1 MYITQEVLNKI
12 ERKYGV
18 PGILHTRYTMNRA
31 EFDLLKWSMRN
42 GRRHDV
48 TLFISNEEKDKIVV
62 IRKPSYPKDIY
73 RPPSGGV
80 EPGEDFEVGAQR
92 EAYEETGL
100 EIELQKYTLRSHV
113 DFAFEDEI
121 VAWTSHVLAA
131 RATGGRL
138 DPVDK
143 KEIAGVRWAT
153 INELR
158 TDLLERLRQSDS
170 AGLRYRAELQDA
182 TLKQYGGKVI

>member
-18 PGILHTRYTMNRA
+18 PDILHTRYTMNRA
-31 EFDLLKWSMRN
+31 EFDLLEWSMRN

-62 IRKPSYPKDIY
+62 IRKPSYPKGVY
-73 RPPSGGV
+73 RPPSGGI
-80 EPGEDFEVGAQR
+80 EPGEDFEIGARR

-100 EIELQKYTLRSHV
+100 EIKLQKYALRSHV
-113 DFAFEDEI
+113 DLAFEDEI

-131 RATGGRL
+131 RVIGGRL
-138 DPVDK
+138 EPVDK

-158 TDLLERLRQSDS
+158 TDLLVRLQQSDS
-170 AGLRYRAELQDA
+170 SGLQYRAELQDA

>member
-18 PGILHTRYTMNRA
+18 PDILHTRYTMNRA
-31 EFDLLKWSMRN
+31 EFDLLEWSMRN

-62 IRKPSYPKDIY
+62 IRKPSYPKGVY
-73 RPPSGGV
+73 RPPSGGI
-80 EPGEDFEVGAQR
+80 EPGEDFEIGARR

-100 EIELQKYTLRSHV
+100 EIKLQKYALRSHV
-113 DFAFEDEI
+113 DLAFEDEI
-121 VAWTSHVLAA
+121 VAWASHVLAA
-131 RATGGRL
+131 RVIGGRL
-138 DPVDK
+138 EPVDK

-158 TDLLERLRQSDS
+158 TDLLVRLQQSDS
-170 AGLRYRAELQDA
+170 SGLQYRAELQDA
-182 TLKQYGGKVI
+182 TLKLYGGKVI

>member
-1 MYITQEVLNKI
+1 MYITQEVLDKI
-12 ERKYGV
+12 ERRYGV
-18 PGILHTRYTMNRA
+18 PEILHTRCTMNRA

-62 IRKPSYPKDIY
+62 IRKPSYPKDVY
-73 RPPSGGV
+73 RPPSGGI
-80 EPGEDFEVGAQR
+80 EPGEDFEVGARR

-100 EIELQKYTLRSHV
+100 EIELRKYTLKIHV
-113 DFAFEDEI
+113 DFAHEDEI
-121 VAWTSHVLAA
+121 VAWTSHVLTAC
-131 RATGGRL
+131 ATGGRL
-138 DPVDK
+138 EPIDK

-158 TDLLERLRQSDS
+158 TGLLARLQQSPA
-170 AGLRYRAELQDA
+170 AGLQYRAELQDA
-182 TLKQYGGKVI
+182 TLKQHGGKVI

>member
-18 PGILHTRYTMNRA
+18 PDILHTRYTMNRA
-31 EFDLLKWSMRN
+31 EFDLLEWSMRN

-62 IRKPSYPKDIY
+62 IRKPSYPKGVY
-73 RPPSGGV
+73 RPPSGGI
-80 EPGEDFEVGAQR
+80 EPGEDFEIGARR

-100 EIELQKYTLRSHV
+100 EIKLQKYALRSHV
-113 DFAFEDEI
+113 DLAFEDEI
-121 VAWTSHVLAA
+121 VAWASHVLAA
-131 RATGGRL
+131 RLIGGRL
-138 DPVDK
+138 EPVDK

-158 TDLLERLRQSDS
+158 TDLLVRLQQSDS
-170 AGLRYRAELQDA
+170 SGLQYRAELQDA

>member
-1 MYITQEVLNKI
+1 MYITQEVLDKI
-12 ERKYGV
+12 ERRFGV
-18 PGILHTRYTMNRA
+18 PEILHARYTMNRA

-62 IRKPSYPKDIY
+62 IRKPSYSKGVY
-73 RPPSGGV
+73 RPPSGGI
-80 EPGEDFEVGAQR
+80 EPGEDFEVGARR

-100 EIELQKYTLRSHV
+100 EIELRKYTLKFHV
-113 DFAFEDEI
+113 DFAHEDEI
-121 VAWTSHVLAA
+121 VAWTSHVLTAC
-131 RATGGRL
+131 ATGGNL
-138 DPVDK
+138 EPIDK

-158 TDLLERLRQSDS
+158 TDLLVRLQQSPS
-170 AGLRYRAELQDA
+170 AGLQYRAELQDA
-182 TLKQYGGKVI
+182 TLKQHGGKVI

>member
-1 MYITQEVLNKI
+1 MYITQEVLNRI
-12 ERKYGV
+12 ERIYGV
-18 PGILHTRYTMNRA
+18 PKILRTHYTMNRT

-48 TLFISNEEKDKIVV
+48 TLFISNEGKDEIAV
-62 IRKPSYPKDIY
+62 IRKPSYPEGVY

-80 EPGEDFEVGAQR
+80 EPGEDFEVGARR

-100 EIELQKYTLRSHV
+100 EIELQKYALRSHV
-113 DFAFEDEI
+113 NLAFENEVVPWI
-121 VAWTSHVLAA
+121 SHVFTA
-131 RATGGRL
+131 RASGGCL
-138 DPVDK
+138 EPVDK

-153 INELR
+153 INELS
-158 TDLLERLRQSDS
+158 TDLLARLQQSAS
-170 AGLRYRAELQDA
+170 VGLQYRAELQDA

>member
-18 PGILHTRYTMNRA
+18 LDILHTRYTMNRA
-31 EFDLLKWSMRN
+31 EFDLLELSMRN

-62 IRKPSYPKDIY
+62 IRKPSYPKGVY
-73 RPPSGGV
+73 RPPSGGI
-80 EPGEDFEVGAQR
+80 EPGEDFEIGARR

-100 EIELQKYTLRSHV
+100 EIKLQKYALRSHV
-113 DFAFEDEI
+113 DLAFEDEI
-121 VAWTSHVLAA
+121 VAWASHVLAA
-131 RATGGRL
+131 RVIGGRL
-138 DPVDK
+138 EPVDK

-158 TDLLERLRQSDS
+158 TDLLVRLQQSDS
-170 AGLRYRAELQDA
+170 SGLQYRAELQDA

>member
-1 MYITQEVLNKI
+1 MYITQEVLDKI
-12 ERKYGV
+12 ERRFGV
-18 PGILHTRYTMNRA
+18 PEILHTRYTMNRA

-62 IRKPSYPKDIY
+62 IRKPSYPKGVY
-73 RPPSGGV
+73 RPPSGGI
-80 EPGEDFEVGAQR
+80 EPGEDFEVGARR

-100 EIELQKYTLRSHV
+100 EIELRKYTLKIHV
-113 DFAFEDEI
+113 DFAHEDEI
-121 VAWTSHVLAA
+121 VAWTSHVFTAC
-131 RATGGRL
+131 ATGGRL
-138 DPVDK
+138 EPIDK

-158 TDLLERLRQSDS
+158 TDLLVRLQQSPA
-170 AGLRYRAELQDA
+170 AGLQYRAELQDA
-182 TLKQYGGKVI
+182 TLKQHGGKVI

>member
-18 PGILHTRYTMNRA
+18 PDILHTRYTMNRA
-31 EFDLLKWSMRN
+31 EFDLLEWSMRN

-62 IRKPSYPKDIY
+62 IRKPSYPKGVY
-73 RPPSGGV
+73 RPPSGGI
-80 EPGEDFEVGAQR
+80 EPGEDFEIGARR

-100 EIELQKYTLRSHV
+100 EIKLQKYALRSHV
-113 DFAFEDEI
+113 DLAFEDEI

-131 RATGGRL
+131 RAIGGCL
-138 DPVDK
+138 EPVDK
-143 KEIAGVRWAT
+143 KEIAGVR
-153 INELR
+153 
-158 TDLLERLRQSDS
+158 
-170 AGLRYRAELQDA
+170 
-182 TLKQYGGKVI
+182 

>member
-18 PGILHTRYTMNRA
+18 LDILHTRYTMNRA
-31 EFDLLKWSMRN
+31 EFDLLELSMRN

-62 IRKPSYPKDIY
+62 IRKPSYPKGVY
-73 RPPSGGV
+73 RPPSGGI
-80 EPGEDFEVGAQR
+80 EPGEDFEIGARR

-100 EIELQKYTLRSHV
+100 EIKLQKYALRSHV
-113 DFAFEDEI
+113 DLAFEGEI
-121 VAWTSHVLAA
+121 VAWASHVLAA
-131 RATGGRL
+131 RVIGGRL
-138 DPVDK
+138 EPVDK

-158 TDLLERLRQSDS
+158 TDLLVRLQQSDS
-170 AGLRYRAELQDA
+170 SGLQYRAELQDA

>member
-18 PGILHTRYTMNRA
+18 PEILHTRYTMNSA
-31 EFDLLKWSMRN
+31 EFDVLKRSMRN

-48 TLFISNEEKDKIVV
+48 TLFISNREKDRIVV
-62 IRKPSYPKDIY
+62 IRKPSYAAGVY
-73 RPPSGGV
+73 RPPSGGI
-80 EPGEDFEVGAQR
+80 EPGEDFEVGALR

-100 EIELQKYTLRSHV
+100 KIELQKYVLRSHV
-113 DFAFEDEI
+113 DLAFEDET
-121 VAWTSHVLAA
+121 VAWTSHVLDA
-131 RATGGRL
+131 RSAGGRL
-138 DPVDK
+138 EPVDK

-158 TDLLERLRQSDS
+158 TDLLVKLQQSAS
-170 AGLRYRAELQDA
+170 AGLQYRAELQDT
-182 TLKQYGGKVI
+182 TLKHYGGKVI

>member
-18 PGILHTRYTMNRA
+18 PDVLHTRYTTNRA

-48 TLFISNEEKDKIVV
+48 TLFIFNEEKDKIVV
-62 IRKPSYPKDIY
+62 IRKPSYPKGVY
-73 RPPSGGV
+73 RPPSGGI
-80 EPGEDFEVGAQR
+80 EPGEDFEVGARR

-100 EIELQKYTLRSHV
+100 EIELRKYTLRSHV
-113 DFAFEDEI
+113 DIAFEGEI

-138 DPVDK
+138 EPVDK
-143 KEIAGVRWAT
+143 KEIASVRWAT
-153 INELR
+153 ISELR
-158 TDLLERLRQSDS
+158 TELLVRLRQSAS
-170 AGLRYRAELQDA
+170 AGLQYRAELQDA

>member
-18 PGILHTRYTMNRA
+18 PDILHTRYTMNRA
-31 EFDLLKWSMRN
+31 EFDLLEWSMRN

-62 IRKPSYPKDIY
+62 IRKPSYPKGVY
-73 RPPSGGV
+73 RPPSGGI
-80 EPGEDFEVGAQR
+80 EPGEDFEIGARR

-100 EIELQKYTLRSHV
+100 EIKLQKYALRSHV
-113 DFAFEDEI
+113 DLAFEDEI

-131 RATGGRL
+131 RVIGGRL
-138 DPVDK
+138 EPVDK

-158 TDLLERLRQSDS
+158 TDLLVRLQQSDS
-170 AGLRYRAELQDA
+170 SGLQYRAELQDA
-182 TLKQYGGKVI
+182 TLKLYGGKVI

>member
-1 MYITQEVLNKI
+1 MYITQEVLDRI

-18 PGILHTRYTMNRA
+18 PKLLRTQYRLDRA

-48 TLFISNEEKDKIVV
+48 TLFISNGEKNRIAV
-62 IRKPSYPKDIY
+62 IRKPSYPEDVY

-80 EPGEDFEVGAQR
+80 EPGEDFEVGARR

-100 EIELQKYTLRSHV
+100 EIELLKYPLRSHV
-113 DFAFEDEI
+113 NLAFEDE
-121 VAWTSHVLAA
+121 VVPWVSHVLAA

-138 DPVDK
+138 EAVDK

-153 INELR
+153 IHELR
-158 TDLLERLRQSDS
+158 TDLLARLQQSAS

>member
-1 MYITQEVLNKI
+1 MYITHQVLNRI
-12 ERKYGV
+12 ERKYGA
-18 PGILHTRYTMNRA
+18 PDTLHTQYTMNRA
-31 EFDLLKWSMRN
+31 EFDLLKRSMRN

-48 TLFISNEEKDKIVV
+48 TLFISNGEKDRIAV
-62 IRKPSYPKDIY
+62 IRKPSYPEGVY

-80 EPGEDFEVGAQR
+80 EPGEDFEVGARR

-100 EIELQKYTLRSHV
+100 KIELRKYILRSHV
-113 DFAFEDEI
+113 NLAFEDE
-121 VAWTSHVLAA
+121 VVRWVSHVFAA
-131 RATGGRL
+131 RAIGGRL
-138 DPVDK
+138 EPVDK
-143 KEIAGVRWAT
+143 KEIAGARWAT

-158 TDLLERLRQSDS
+158 TDLLVRLQQSAS

>member
-1 MYITQEVLNKI
+1 MYITQDVVNEI
-12 ERKYGV
+12 QRKYGV
-18 PGILHTRYTMNRA
+18 PDILRTRYSMNRA
-31 EFDLLKWSMRN
+31 EFGVLKWSMRN

-48 TLFISNEEKDKIVV
+48 TLFISNKAKDKIVV
-62 IRKPSYPKDIY
+62 IRKPSYPTGVY
-73 RPPSGGV
+73 RPPSGGI
-80 EPGEDFEVGAQR
+80 EPGEDFEVGARR

-100 EIELQKYTLRSHV
+100 EIELQKYALRSHV
-113 DFAFEDEI
+113 DLGFEEET

-131 RATGGRL
+131 GATGGRL
-138 DPVDK
+138 EAIDK

-158 TDLLERLRQSDS
+158 TDLLVKLQKSAS
-170 AGLRYRAELQDA
+170 AGLQYRAELQDA

>member
-1 MYITQEVLNKI
+1 
-12 ERKYGV
+12 
-18 PGILHTRYTMNRA
+18 
-31 EFDLLKWSMRN
+31 MRN

-62 IRKPSYPKDIY
+62 IRKPSYPKGVY
-73 RPPSGGV
+73 RPPSGGI
-80 EPGEDFEVGAQR
+80 EPGEDFEIGARR

-100 EIELQKYTLRSHV
+100 EIKLQKYALRSHV
-113 DFAFEDEI
+113 DLAFEDEI
-121 VAWTSHVLAA
+121 VAWASHVLAA
-131 RATGGRL
+131 RVIGGRL
-138 DPVDK
+138 EPVDK

-158 TDLLERLRQSDS
+158 TDLLVRLQQSDS
-170 AGLRYRAELQDA
+170 SGLQYRAELQDA

>member
-18 PGILHTRYTMNRA
+18 PDILHTRYTMNRA
-31 EFDLLKWSMRN
+31 EFDLLEWSMRN

-62 IRKPSYPKDIY
+62 IRKPSYPKGVY
-73 RPPSGGV
+73 RPPSGGI
-80 EPGEDFEVGAQR
+80 EPGEDFEIGARR

-100 EIELQKYTLRSHV
+100 EIKLQKYALRSHV
-113 DFAFEDEI
+113 DLAFEDEI
-121 VAWTSHVLAA
+121 VAWASHVPAA
-131 RATGGRL
+131 RVIGGRL
-138 DPVDK
+138 EPVDK

-158 TDLLERLRQSDS
+158 TDLLVRLQQSDS
-170 AGLRYRAELQDA
+170 SGLQYRAELQDA

>member
-18 PGILHTRYTMNRA
+18 PEILHTRYTMNRA

-62 IRKPSYPKDIY
+62 IRKPSYPKGVY
-73 RPPSGGV
+73 RPPSGGI
-80 EPGEDFEVGAQR
+80 EPGEDFEIGARR

-100 EIELQKYTLRSHV
+100 EVELQKYTLRSHV
-113 DFAFEDEI
+113 NLAFEDEI

-138 DPVDK
+138 ELIDK

-153 INELR
+153 VNELR
-158 TDLLERLRQSDS
+158 TELLVRLRQSAS
-170 AGLRYRAELQDA
+170 AGLQYRAELQDA

>member
-18 PGILHTRYTMNRA
+18 PDILHTRYTMNRA
-31 EFDLLKWSMRN
+31 EFDLLEWSMRN

-62 IRKPSYPKDIY
+62 IRKPSYPKGVY
-73 RPPSGGV
+73 RPPSGGI
-80 EPGEDFEVGAQR
+80 EPGEDFEIGARR

-100 EIELQKYTLRSHV
+100 EIKLQKYALRSHV
-113 DFAFEDEI
+113 DLAFEDEI
-121 VAWTSHVLAA
+121 VAWASHVLAA
-131 RATGGRL
+131 RVIGGRL
-138 DPVDK
+138 EPVDK

-158 TDLLERLRQSDS
+158 TDLLVRLQQSDS
-170 AGLRYRAELQDA
+170 SGLQYRAELQDA